1 MSDVSPQSRPRGQNQ
16 PARTYRDLGNKFS
29 RRVTIRARERS
40 KFSQRRS
47 RAMQRLEHA
56 GGLLVGGEGFEANAP
71 PFNDKAGNFAGIGEN
86 GRHAGPSDNSA
97 EGNEWVH

>member
-1 MSDVSPQSRPRGQNQ
+1 MALLGPRKMSDVSPQSRPRGHNQ

-40 KFSQRRS
+40 KFSQRCS
-47 RAMQRLEHA
+47 RAMLRLEHA

-71 PFNDKAGNFAGIGEN
+71 PLNDRQLC
-86 GRHAGPSDNSA
+86 RHR
-97 EGNEWVH
+97 